1 MRPAGGGR
9 SRRGHRPGE
18 SPCAVAR
25 TRRPAAQRGDPRRGS
40 RQRHAER
47 VSTRPGSDAMTT
59 TPPRTVA
66 RNASA
71 DYLRSRWDDAVAA
84 ALDPV
89 ARLIYRSNL
98 LGADAR
104 ITNTGGGNTSSKIAA
119 TDPLTGETVLVLWV
133 KGSGGDLRTAT
144 RANFASLYLD
154 QVLSLR
160 DMYTRFLERGPKTP
174 AEDGMVGMY
183 PHTTFDRNPTPASI
197 DTPLHAFIPHAH
209 VDHLHPVAVMA
220 IATAARGPAL
230 TREVYGDDVIWTDWQ
245 RPGFDLGLKLE
256 RLCREHANAQGVI
269 LGGHGLISW
278 ADDDRE
284 CYERTLTLIRRAQD
298 FLNARDDGKPAF
310 GGPCAQPLPEAERR
324 RVLVEVLP
332 WLRGRV
338 SREATNVPGGA
349 LRQIATVEMRDEVLE
364 FVNSRDAQRLAEL
377 GTSCPDHFLR
387 TKIKPLCVDWDPQ
400 AEDAGALK
408 IKLEA
413 GLAQYRRDYAQY
425 YAKHKRADSPAMRR
439 SSPSVILIPGIGLVA
454 WGQSKS
460 EARVTAEFYG
470 AAIGV
475 MRGAER
481 VSHYTALDRQEA
493 FDIEYWLLEDAKLK
507 RLPAEQPLDR
517 MVAVVVGAG
526 SGIGRALVSELIDQG
541 AAVAAVDLRA
551 DQAQAVAEEAQQKA
565 GIGIGVAGTGIS
577 GAGQVV
583 GLGADVTDRAAMRR
597 ALEDVVLAYGG
608 LDHVVVTAGY
618 YPSPDEH
625 GNVADEE
632 WAKTFAINVMGPFLV
647 ADEAWRVWQAQGAGL
662 EGSLVI
668 TTSVNA
674 VVPKAGSFAY
684 DTSKAAANHLVR
696 ELAVAF
702 APLVRVN
709 GVAPAT
715 MLEGSSM
722 FPRERVIASLAKY
735 GLPHDAA
742 ESTEVLRDRLA
753 AFYAQ
758 RTLTGRPITLA
769 DQVKAIA
776 AFLTDDFRKTT
787 GQIVNIDG
795 GLAAAFLR

>member
-1 MRPAGGGR
+1 
-9 SRRGHRPGE
+9 
-18 SPCAVAR
+18 
-25 TRRPAAQRGDPRRGS
+25 
-40 RQRHAER
+40 
-47 VSTRPGSDAMTT
+47 MTT
-59 TPPRTVA
+59 TPPPPRAVA
-66 RNASA
+66 RGASA

-89 ARLIYRSNL
+89 SRLVYRSNL

-413 GLAQYRRDYAQY
+413 GLARYRGDYAQY
-425 YAKHKRADSPAMRR
+425 YAKYKREDSPAMRR
-439 SSPSVILIPGIGLVA
+439 SSPSVILIPGIGLIA
-454 WGQSKS
+454 WGKSKS

-517 MVAVVVGAG
+517 TVAVVVGAG
-526 SGIGRALVSELIDQG
+526 SGIGRALVRELVGQG
-541 AAVAAVDLRA
+541 AAVAAVDLHGKH
-551 DQAQAVAEEAQQKA
+551 AEAAAAEAQQKV
-565 GIGIGVAGTGIS
+565 GMGIGVAGTGIS

-583 GLGADVTDRAAMRR
+583 GLGADITDRAAVRR
-597 ALEDVVLAYGG
+597 ALEEVVLAYGG
-608 LDHVVVTAGY
+608 LDHVVVTAGH
-618 YPSPDEH
+618 YPSPDEQ
-625 GNVADEE
+625 GSVADPE
-632 WAKTFAINVMGPFLV
+632 WAKTFAINVTGPFLV

-722 FPRERVIASLAKY
+722 FPRERVSASLAKY

>member
-1 MRPAGGGR
+1 
-9 SRRGHRPGE
+9 
-18 SPCAVAR
+18 
-25 TRRPAAQRGDPRRGS
+25 
-40 RQRHAER
+40 
-47 VSTRPGSDAMTT
+47 MTT
-59 TPPRTVA
+59 TPPRIVA
-66 RNASA
+66 RGAAASA
-71 DYLRSRWDDAVAA
+71 RGMSDDYLRSRWDDAVAA

-89 ARLIYRSNL
+89 ARLVYRSNL

-119 TDPLTGETVLVLWV
+119 TDPLTGGTVQVLWV

-160 DMYTRFLERGPKTP
+160 GMYARFPQRGPKTP
-174 AEDGMVGMY
+174 AEDAMVGMY
-183 PHTTFDRNPTPASI
+183 PHTMFDRNPTPASI

-209 VDHLHPVAVMA
+209 VDHLHPIAVMA
-220 IATAARGPAL
+220 IATAADGPAL
-230 TREVYGDDVIWTDWQ
+230 TRQVYGDDVLWTDWQ

-256 RLCREHANAQGVI
+256 RICRDHPNAQGVI

-284 CYERTLTLIRRAQD
+284 SYERTLALIRRAQD
-298 FLNARDDGKPAF
+298 FLNARDDGRPAF
-310 GGPCAQPLPEAERR
+310 GGPRVQPLPEADRR
-324 RVLVEVLP
+324 RVLVEILP
-332 WLRGRV
+332 WLRARV
-338 SREATNVPGGA
+338 SRDAAKPPGGA
-349 LRQIATVEMRDEVLE
+349 LRQIATVELRDEVLE
-364 FVNSRDAQRLAEL
+364 FVNSRDAPRLAEL

-387 TKIKPLCVDWDPQ
+387 TKIKPLYVDWDPQ
-400 AEDAGALK
+400 AADTGALK
-408 IKLEA
+408 AKLEA
-413 GLAQYRRDYAQY
+413 GLSQYRGDYAQY
-425 YAKHKRADSPAMRR
+425 YSKHQRADSPAIRTAF
-439 SSPSVILIPGIGLVA
+439 PSVILLPGIGLVA

-481 VSHYTALDRQEA
+481 VSRYTALDRQEA

-507 RLPAEQPLDR
+507 RLPPGLPLDR
-517 MVAVVVGAG
+517 TVAVVVGAG
-526 SGIGRALVSELIDQG
+526 SGIGRALVRELVGQG
-541 AAVAAVDLRA
+541 AAVAAVDLHA
-551 DQAQAVAEEAQQKA
+551 DHAEAAAAEVLQKV
-565 GIGIGVAGTGIS
+565 GMGIGVAGTGIS
-577 GAGQVV
+577 GAGQII
-583 GLGADVTDRAAMRR
+583 GLGADITDRAAVRH

-618 YPSPDEH
+618 YPSPDEQ

-632 WAKTFAINVMGPFLV
+632 WGKTFATNVMGPFLV
-647 ADEAWRVWQAQGAGL
+647 AHEAWRVWQAQGAGL

-715 MLEGSSM
+715 VLEGSSM
-722 FPRERVIASLAKY
+722 FPRERLVASLAKY
-735 GLPHDAA
+735 GLPYDAA

-753 AFYAQ
+753 EFYAR
-758 RTLTGRPITLA
+758 RTLTGQPIALA